1 MAEKDNAFRRMLGDK
16 ELFLRFIRRYLRHDI
31 PDVDPEDVNLENT
44 TFIPA
49 DLREKR
55 SDVVYRI
62 RRGGQEAYVYIL
74 IEHQSR
80 VDYLMPW
87 RLLSY
92 MVRLWERCVQE
103 ESRAARRKDFL
114 LPPIVPVVFYEGEAA
129 WTAAR
134 RFSKKVRDSATFRG
148 YVPEFEYRLV
158 SLRDE
163 RTEDLMT
170 DPDALSGL
178 LYVARPFKS
187 EDVHEVVE
195 RIRHLLSV
203 FPDDEALL
211 LARHLRGYFGAYAV
225 REGLDMD
232 AFPEETS
239 DREGAEMMLTYIEKE
254 IRRLKTEGREEGW
267 QDGLLTGREEG
278 REAGQFEMGIAVA
291 LAMLENGEPEEKI
304 LLYTGFT
311 PEQLA
316 EIREGRLRGTQ

>member
-16 ELFLRFIRRYLRHDI
+16 ELFLRFARRYLRRDI
-31 PDVDPEDVNLENT
+31 PDVGPEDVVLENV
-44 TFIPA
+44 TFIPE

-62 RRGGQEAYVYIL
+62 RRGGLEAYVYIL

-103 ESRAARRKDFL
+103 AGSATRRKDFL
-114 LPPIVPVVFYEGEAA
+114 LPPIVPVVFYEGEDS

-134 RFSKKVRDSATFRG
+134 RFTEKVRDSATFRD
-148 YVPEFEYRLV
+148 YVPEFDYRLV

-163 RTEDLMT
+163 DTDDLMA

-178 LYVARPFKS
+178 LYVARPLKS
-187 EDVHEVVE
+187 EGLDEVVE
-195 RIRHLLSV
+195 RVRHLLSV

-211 LARHLRGYFGAYAV
+211 LARHIRGYFGAYAV
-225 REGLDMD
+225 REGVDMD
-232 AFPEETS
+232 AFPEEFS
-239 DREGAEMMLTYIEKE
+239 DREEVDRMLTYIEKE
-254 IRRLKTEGREEGW
+254 MRKLKTEGRE
-267 QDGLLTGREEG
+267 
-278 REAGQFEMGIAVA
+278 AGHFERGITVA

-316 EIREGRLRGTQ
+316 EIREGRLRGTE